1 MRKSPFLWALWLLPA
16 CLSHSFSEETFQE
29 ELVIRALPD
38 GRVASRFEFSTYL
51 HGATPRNPQNLSVED
66 HSQHYAL
73 FPLALGQILREYA
86 VTELHLTLNAGK
98 WNYDRWGYPDEP
110 EVATGAALWA
120 WMAEGGSAQ
129 GPNSRHGVD
138 ARWRDLRN
146 ALAGLFCASIA
157 SLDEQR
163 TTSPARAF
171 TPVGALPAWPE
182 SLPHAFRHASLP
194 SENVCTENLTPF
206 LKLLPCKS
214 RSGLA
219 HLLNPHRLFDADW
232 HGMGL
237 HVSWR
242 PDDGVQVRLT
252 FQSVLDPLRTGTSR
266 DWSLSSLFDRTVD
279 HACPVAASSRIFVTL
294 PMGEPYSIRPE
305 PSSNANGRGVF
316 NLAEQSLPLDVGIH
330 WLDAFQ
336 HATIPSAQAPL
347 SVRRMFRGAGQSH
360 GTLAIS
366 ITNPSAAAVQVV
378 YLETPPWIVHLYLHT
393 LELSI
398 DGAPRPDLLQDIS
411 YIAPIPHGRAST
423 LEAVLTIP
431 AQSTVSLR
439 LDVGRAFLRYT
450 EHPPDAQRGWELPG
464 AVVVLL
470 PSDSEK
476 QQRTGRW
483 VSTNKQAAE
492 RMQQKEKQKQEQQR
506 RIYTPALLVDPA
518 TPDFSMPYNV
528 IIFTC
533 SLVAFI
539 FGSVFNG
546 LTRRFVVLKA
556 PPE

>member
-1 MRKSPFLWALWLLPA
+1 MRKLRFLWALCLLPA
-16 CLSHSFSEETFQE
+16 CLSHSFSGETFTE
-29 ELVIRALPD
+29 ELFIRGLPD
-38 GRVASRFEFSTYL
+38 GKVASRFEFSTHS

-66 HSQHYAL
+66 HSQHYTL

-110 EVATGAALWA
+110 DVAAGAALWA
-120 WMAEGGSAQ
+120 WMAEGSA
-129 GPNSRHGVD
+129 GANPRHSVD

-171 TPVGALPAWPE
+171 TPFGALPAWPQ
-182 SLPHAFRHASLP
+182 SGPHAFRHASLP

-242 PDDGVQVRLT
+242 PEDGVQVRLT
-252 FQSVLDPLRTGTSR
+252 FQSVFDPLRSGTSR
-266 DWSLSSLFDRTVD
+266 DWSFSSLFDRTVD
-279 HACPVAASSRIFVTL
+279 QACPVAASSLVLVTL
-294 PMGEPYSIRPE
+294 PVREPYSIQPE
-305 PSSNANGRGVF
+305 PASNANNRGVF
-316 NLAEQSLPLDVGIH
+316 PITEQTVPLDISIH
-330 WLDAFQ
+330 WLNPFQ
-336 HATIPSAQAPL
+336 HATIAAQAPL
-347 SVRRMFRGAGQSH
+347 SVRRMLRGAAQSH
-360 GTLAIS
+360 GTLAVS
-366 ITNPSAAAVQVV
+366 ITNPGSAAVRVV
-378 YLETPPWIVHLYLHT
+378 YLETLPWIVHLYLHT
-393 LELSI
+393 LELSV
-398 DGAPRPDLLQDIS
+398 DGIPRADLLEDIS
-411 YIAPIPHGRAST
+411 YIAPVPHERAST
-423 LEAVLTIP
+423 LEAILAIP
-431 AQSTVSLR
+431 ANSTVSLR
-439 LDVGRAFLRYT
+439 VGVGRAFLRYT

-470 PSDSEK
+470 DSENK
-476 QQRTGRW
+476 PQKPVGRW
-483 VSTNKQAAE
+483 VSTNKEAAQRKQAQVLA
-492 RMQQKEKQKQEQQR
+492 QAQPR

-546 LTRRFVVLKA
+546 LTRRFVVLRA
-556 PPE
+556 SPE

>member
-1 MRKSPFLWALWLLPA
+1 
-16 CLSHSFSEETFQE
+16 
-29 ELVIRALPD
+29 
-38 GRVASRFEFSTYL
+38 
-51 HGATPRNPQNLSVED
+51 
-66 HSQHYAL
+66 
-73 FPLALGQILREYA
+73 
-86 VTELHLTLNAGK
+86 
-98 WNYDRWGYPDEP
+98 
-110 EVATGAALWA
+110 
-120 WMAEGGSAQ
+120 MAEGS
-129 GPNSRHGVD
+129 GPIARHSVD

-171 TPVGALPAWPE
+171 TPVGALPAWPQ

-237 HVSWR
+237 HVSWH
-242 PDDGVQVRLT
+242 PEDGVQVRLT
-252 FQSVLDPLRTGTSR
+252 FQSVLDPLRAGTSR
-266 DWSLSSLFDRTVD
+266 DWSLASLFDRTID
-279 HACPVAASSRIFVTL
+279 RACPVAASSRVVVTL
-294 PMGEPYSIRPE
+294 PNREPYSIRPE
-305 PSSNANGRGVF
+305 PSSNDNGLGVYD
-316 NLAEQSLPLDVGIH
+316 LAEQPLPLDVDMH
-330 WLDAFQ
+330 WLEPFQ

-347 SVRRMFRGAGQSH
+347 SVRRMLRGSAQDH
-360 GTLAIS
+360 GALAIS
-366 ITNPSAAAVQVV
+366 ITNPGSAAVRVV
-378 YLETPPWIVHLYLHT
+378 YLETLPWIVYLYLHT
-393 LELSI
+393 LELTV
-398 DGAPRPDLLQDIS
+398 DGVPRADLLEDIS
-411 YIAPIPHGRAST
+411 YIAQVPHGRAAT
-423 LEAVLTIP
+423 LEAVLTLP
-431 AQSTVSLR
+431 ARSTVSLHVG
-439 LDVGRAFLRYT
+439 VGRAFLRYT

-470 PSDSEK
+470 PSHSGN
-476 QQRTGRW
+476 QSAPAGRW
-483 VSTNKQAAE
+483 VSTNKGAVQRTA
-492 RMQQKEKQKQEQQR
+492 QKQGEGHEQQQR

-546 LTRRFVVLKA
+546 LTRRVCRLASATGIKF
-556 PPE
+556 PPTQCIYRHYQ

>member
-1 MRKSPFLWALWLLPA
+1 MRFLWALCLLPA
-16 CLSHSFSEETFQE
+16 CLSHSFSGETFTE
-29 ELVIRALPD
+29 ELVVRALPD
-38 GRVASRFEFSTYL
+38 GRVASRFEFSTRL

-66 HSQHYAL
+66 HSQHYTL

-110 EVATGAALWA
+110 DVATGAALWA
-120 WMAEGGSAQ
+120 WMAEGSHVA
-129 GPNSRHGVD
+129 NTRHSVD

-163 TTSPARAF
+163 TTSPHA
-171 TPVGALPAWPE
+171 PLPR
-182 SLPHAFRHASLP
+182 LPHAFRHASLP

-219 HLLNPHRLFDADW
+219 HLLNPHRLFDSDW

-242 PDDGVQVRLT
+242 PEDGVQVRLT
-252 FQSVLDPLRTGTSR
+252 FQSVSDPLRVGTSR
-266 DWSLSSLFDRTVD
+266 DWSLSSLFDRVVD
-279 HACPVAASSRIFVTL
+279 RACPVAASSRIVVTL
-294 PMGEPYSIRPE
+294 PMREPYSIRPE

-316 NLAEQSLPLDVGIH
+316 NLAEQSLPLDLIDP
-330 WLDAFQ
+330 LSNYS
-336 HATIPSAQAPL
+336 SALAPL
-347 SVRRMFRGAGQSH
+347 SVRRMLRGAAQSH

-366 ITNPSAAAVQVV
+366 ITNPASAAVRVV
-378 YLETPPWIVHLYLHT
+378 YLETLPWIVHLYLHT
-393 LELSI
+393 LELI
-398 DGAPRPDLLQDIS
+398 VDGVPRADLLEDIS
-411 YIAPIPHGRAST
+411 YIAPVPHGRAAT

-431 AQSTVSLR
+431 ANSTVSLR
-439 LDVGRAFLRYT
+439 IGVGRAFLRYT
-450 EHPPDAQRGWELPG
+450 EHPPDAQRGWDLPG

-470 PSDSEK
+470 DPRNK
-476 QQRTGRW
+476 TQPAGRW
-483 VSTNKQAAE
+483 
-492 RMQQKEKQKQEQQR
+492 R

-546 LTRRFVVLKA
+546 LTRRFVVLRA

>member
-1 MRKSPFLWALWLLPA
+1 MRKSRSLLALCLLPA
-16 CLSHSFSEETFQE
+16 CLSHSFSGETFNE
-29 ELVIRALPD
+29 ELTIRGLPD
-38 GRVASRFEFSTYL
+38 GRVASRFEFSTFL
-51 HGATPRNPQNLSVED
+51 HGATPRNPPKS
-66 HSQHYAL
+66 HYTL

-98 WNYDRWGYPDEP
+98 WDYDRWGYPEEP
-110 EVATGAALWA
+110 DVATGASLWA
-120 WMAEGGSAQ
+120 WMAEGSAAAH
-129 GPNSRHGVD
+129 GPTGRHSVD

-171 TPVGALPAWPE
+171 TPLGALPAWPQ
-182 SLPHAFRHASLP
+182 SPPHAFRHASLP

-242 PDDGVQVRLT
+242 PEDGVQVRLT
-252 FQSVLDPLRTGTSR
+252 FQSVSDPLRTETTR
-266 DWSLSSLFDRTVD
+266 DWSLSSLFDRTID
-279 HACPVAASSRIFVTL
+279 RACPVAALSRVVVTL
-294 PMGEPYSIRPE
+294 PIREPYSIHPE
-305 PSSNANGRGVF
+305 PSSNANGRGIF
-316 NLAEQSLPLDVGIH
+316 DLAGQPLPLDISMH
-330 WLDAFQ
+330 WLEPFQ
-336 HATIPSAQAPL
+336 HATIPAGQAPL
-347 SVRRMFRGAGQSH
+347 SVRRMLRGSAQDH
-360 GTLAIS
+360 GALAVS
-366 ITNPSAAAVQVV
+366 IANADPSPVRVV
-378 YLETPPWIVHLYLHT
+378 YLETLPWIVHLYLHT
-393 LELSI
+393 LELTV
-398 DGAPRPDLLQDIS
+398 DGVPRADLLEDIS
-411 YIAPIPHGRAST
+411 YIAPVPHGRAAT

-431 AQSTVSLR
+431 ARSTVSLR
-439 LDVGRAFLRYT
+439 FGVGRAFLRYT
-450 EHPPDAQRGWELPG
+450 EHPPDAQRGSELPG

-470 PSDSEK
+470 PSDSGNK
-476 QQRTGRW
+476 TQGAGRW
-483 VSTNKQAAE
+483 VSNNKGALQWAQTQGQE
-492 RMQQKEKQKQEQQR
+492 RQQQR

-546 LTRRFVVLKA
+546 LTRRFAVLKV
-556 PPE
+556 PPVDG